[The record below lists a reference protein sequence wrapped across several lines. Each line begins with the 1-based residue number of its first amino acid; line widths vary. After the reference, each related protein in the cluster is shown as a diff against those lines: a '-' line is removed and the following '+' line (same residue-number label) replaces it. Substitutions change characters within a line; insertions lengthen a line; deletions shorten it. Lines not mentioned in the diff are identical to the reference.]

1 MSTFLN
7 TPPITPFTV
16 DPSTIPTKPLHERP
30 YLTPTSIVKHYE
42 WLLFDADET
51 LFSFDSWKGL
61 THMFQKFSFPFN
73 REDYDAYQK
82 VNIPL
87 WDQLQRG
94 EIDQSTLKIRRFE
107 AWAERVNTY
116 NREHPRD
123 DNDNTAVKEVS
134 PSDLNDAYED
144 SLAETS
150 SILPGVVE
158 FLDFL
163 KFHGIKMGIVT
174 NGFNRLQRP
183 RLKHLGLDQGYF
195 DLLVISENIGV
206 AKPNPLIFEATLK
219 LIEEKTGKPISK
231 ERVMMVGDNPDSDV
245 RGGMNAGLDTCWINA
260 HNKKAPVDVFPTY
273 TVANISELHY
283 AMHFGMEDA
292 KRPELASPNSSDKLF
307 YTSSE
312 VSSTGNSL
320 KI

>member
-1 MSTFLN
+1 MSTFLS
-7 TPPITPFTV
+7 TPPLTPFTV
-16 DPSTIPTKPLHERP
+16 DPSNIPTRPHHERHSVP
-30 YLTPTSIVKHYE
+30 PITINKLYD

-61 THMFQKFSFPFN
+61 THMFDKFHFPFN

-94 EIDQSTLKIRRFE
+94 EIDQATLKVRRFE
-107 AWAERVNTY
+107 EWAKRVNAF
-116 NREHPRD
+116 N
-123 DNDNTAVKEVS
+123 AGQGKVGKEVS

-183 RLKHLGLDQGYF
+183 RLKHLGLETGYF
-195 DLLVISENIGV
+195 DLLVISENIGA
-206 AKPNPLIFEATLK
+206 AKPSSLIFEATFK
-219 LIEEKTGKPISK
+219 LIEEQTGIAVRK
-231 ERVMMVGDNPDSDV
+231 ERIMMVGDNPDSDV
-245 RGGMNAGLDTCWINA
+245 RGGMNSGLDTCWINA
-260 HNKKAPVDVFPTY
+260 HNKKAPEGVIPTF
-273 TVANISELHY
+273 TVANMIELHS
-283 AMHFGMEDA
+283 AMSAGIEEA
-292 KRPELASPNSSDKLF
+292 KLLSSSASNSEKYY
-307 YTSSE
+307 YTTSEASSR
-312 VSSTGNSL
+312 GNSL